1 MELLELIKKSQR
13 ISHSALDDVLMSDID
28 AAAMELL
35 RVGVNPYQTD
45 ADGNI
50 IQDGQ
55 GAPEICDKPLIVK
68 AIELY
73 AKGME
78 DFEGKGDR
86 YMLSFEKLRDAMSLS
101 GEYNA

>member
-1 MELLELIKKSQR
+1 MELLELIRKSQR
-13 ISHSALDDVLMSDID
+13 ISHSALDDVLMSDIH
-28 AAAMELL
+28 AAARELS

-45 ADGNI
+45 TDGSIVNDE
-50 IQDGQ
+50 QDN
-55 GAPEICDKPLIVK
+55 PVICDKPLILK

-78 DFEGKGDR
+78 DFEGKGDK